1 MTTKT
6 KIDYPNVESLRKNGY
21 KVRVYHGRI
30 FYNGHHKG
38 CKYQLQY
45 IASKKEVMQWE
56 DGRDYIL
63 SCKGGFTIVEI
74 RTLNGAELKGK
85 YNTPTGKQFDRK
97 LGLKVAIN
105 RALINGA

>member
-6 KIDYPNVESLRKNGY
+6 KIEYPNVESLRKNGY
-21 KVRVYHGRI
+21 KVRVYHGRV
-30 FYNGHHKG
+30 FYNGDYK

-45 IASKKEVMQWE
+45 IASKKEVMGWE
-56 DGRDYIL
+56 DHNKYVL

-74 RTLNGAELKGK
+74 RTPNGTELKGK

-97 LGLKVAIN
+97 LGLKVAVN